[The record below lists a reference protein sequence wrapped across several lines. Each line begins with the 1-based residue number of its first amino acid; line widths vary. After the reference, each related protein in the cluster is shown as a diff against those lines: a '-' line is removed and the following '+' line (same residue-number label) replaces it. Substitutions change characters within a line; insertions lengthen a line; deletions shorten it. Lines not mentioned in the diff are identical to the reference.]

1 MVFQQRW
8 VGKGGVREGL
18 PEDMELGWDTKNGL
32 EVSRWMEAEDG
43 GSKVVW
49 WKEPRGLWALRQEG
63 RWCFQRGSGWNTVR
77 ERASEWTQETM
88 RRPTVPE
95 RGGIPVVG
103 LQWWQ
108 GEWTDIHGSEREEV
122 ESSGLGGRLNV
133 RSGRGRRHGW
143 LPDFRLGW
151 QDGWLCPT
159 VRWESFSSHAPHSS
173 WTNPTFSSSNPDP
186 ISNCFQGPFQK
197 YPLNFNTSR
206 TKLSSLNYSA
216 FPPMLT
222 HDRGSTL

>member
-18 PEDMELGWDTKNGL
+18 PEDMELSWDTKNGL
-32 EVSRWMEAEDG
+32 EVSRRMEGAKLFG
-43 GSKVVW
+43 GRNLVGFEPWDRKAAGASKEGVAGTQW
-49 WKEPRGLWALRQEG
+49 EKEHQSGLRKPWEG
-63 RWCFQRGSGWNTVR
+63 QRCRR
-77 ERASEWTQETM
+77 E
-88 RRPTVPE
+88 
-95 RGGIPVVG
+95 VG